1 MGAPRRRQRRAPFV
15 GTLVAAAVLALG
27 WGVASHAHAA
37 AVTPRTDVTDS
48 WLDALDQFAELE
60 LEAAMATCDEA
71 IARAEGA
78 GYGDDPV
85 LAAIYVLKGG
95 IEQSLSGNESKVMAA
110 FTRAVQLDWNVQLP
124 IELQAPEV
132 VALLEKA
139 RATVPKPGD
148 AIVHTPPQI
157 APTTEVMIGALANTQ
172 IPEGGSLVIYYRKLG
187 TEDEYQPAEL
197 KLLNDGSMGEVVL
210 PPAAHGDVGLEYFF
224 YVFDA
229 ANNPVVNQ
237 GNQDSP
243 IQVKVTGEAPVGGAG
258 GGEGG
263 EGGEGGDG
271 GGKPKKPKGK
281 SDLPRAFIN
290 LGVGTGFGIARGAA
304 ELTYLQYRPGTVGG
318 SYTVA
323 EQACAIAR
331 WKEAGAPLPSNPTQ
345 FSLAL
350 SEIQQADPTILQDL
364 ATVEDLTA
372 AYDASFCSRRHP
384 VSTGVAPAPFHIS
397 PEVGVRV
404 GNRIVLSLF
413 GRLQVVT
420 GSKVFEPDQG
430 KNLAQSYLEDVR
442 SAAPEGVQI
451 KPDFTWA
458 LGAKFKYFLGRQ
470 DRKLKLYTGFFAGF
484 GATRLRVNMNFSND
498 RNGNSVADEDES
510 AVHGLLDLNGDILPE
525 SCVPVWP
532 YNRGCLDGNEGADIQ
547 LAGTVRAGTDSSDLR
562 IDTVKIGPGFVGG
575 LFGIHYQIVKYF
587 GIFAEADLGGWFPS
601 TSSLLLDIN
610 VGPVITF

>member
-1 MGAPRRRQRRAPFV
+1 M
-15 GTLVAAAVLALG
+15 
-27 WGVASHAHAA
+27 
-37 AVTPRTDVTDS
+37 TDS

-60 LEAAMATCDEA
+60 LEAAVATCDEA
-71 IARAEGA
+71 IARAEGV

-85 LAAIYVLKGG
+85 LAAMYVLKGG

-110 FTRAVQLDWNVQLP
+110 FTRAVELDWNVQLP

-132 VALLEKA
+132 VAMLEKA
-139 RATVPKPGD
+139 RGSVPKPGE
-148 AIVHTPPQI
+148 AILHTPPQI
-157 APTTEVMIGALANTQ
+157 APTTEVTIGALANVQ
-172 IPEGGSLVIYYRKLG
+172 IPEGGTLVIYYRQLG
-187 TEDEYQPAEL
+187 TEDEFQPAEL
-197 KLLNDGSMGEVVL
+197 KLLNDGAMGEVVL
-210 PPAAHGDVGLEYFF
+210 PPQAHGDVGIEYFF

-237 GNQDSP
+237 GNQDAP
-243 IQVKVTGEAPVGGAG
+243 LEIEVTGEAPVEGGGA
-258 GGEGG
+258 G

-271 GGKPKKPKGK
+271 GGGDKPKKPKGK
-281 SDLPRAFIN
+281 SNLPRAFIN

-331 WKEAGAPLPSNPTQ
+331 WKKAGAPLPSSPTE
-345 FSLAL
+345 FAGELAM
-350 SEIQQADPTILQDL
+350 IQASDPSILADL
-364 ATVEDLTA
+364 ATADELAA
-372 AYDASFCSRRHP
+372 AYDSDFCSRRHP

-420 GSKVFEPDQG
+420 GSKVFEPDQD
-430 KNLAQSYLEDVR
+430 KDLALSYLEDVR
-442 SAAPEGVQI
+442 SPNPEGVQI

-458 LGAKFKYFLGRQ
+458 IGAKFKYFLGRQ
-470 DRKLKLYTGFFAGF
+470 DRKLKLYTGFFAGY
-484 GATRLRVNMNFSND
+484 GASRLRVNMNFSND

-547 LAGTVRAGTDSSDLR
+547 LAGQVRAGASSDDLR
-562 IDTVKIGPGFVGG
+562 IDTVRIGPGFVGG
-575 LFGIHYQIVKYF
+575 LFGIHYQIVKHF
-587 GIFAEADLGGWFPS
+587 GIFAEANLGGWFPA

-610 VGPVITF
+610 LGPVITF